1 MVTECLSALC
11 TLGIVI
17 IAILVIT
24 RAISLDDA
32 LKSIGKAFLLLL
44 VLYFAVC
51 MLAGPV
57 HDGLT
62 ALVALLAKAVRWLVV
77 TVIVTFALMIL
88 VRVLSQRSGRS
99 GKSEQ
104 P

>member
-11 TLGIVI
+11 TLGIVV

-24 RAISLDDA
+24 RTISVDDA
-32 LKSIGKAFLLLL
+32 LKSIGKAFVLML

-57 HDGLT
+57 SAGLT
-62 ALVALLAKAVRWLVV
+62 ALVALLAKVVRWLVV
-77 TVIVTFALMIL
+77 AVIVAGLLIL
-88 VRVLSQRSGRS
+88 AHKRRQ
-99 GKSEQ
+99 
-104 P
+104 